1 MTTIITLPT
10 LLILPT
16 APVVGETYTV
26 QTIIGNVPYSSPVYR
41 GQVAHER
48 VIKHTRPG
56 GEVQTFRHSYDLGAF
71 VDSDTGEV
79 VHVEIEITETKRS
92 NE

>member
-1 MTTIITLPT
+1 MTTTITLPT

-16 APVVGETYTV
+16 APVIGETYTI
-26 QTIIGNVPYSSPVYR
+26 QTIIGNVPHSSLVYR

-48 VIKHTRPG
+48 ATKHTRPG
-56 GEVQTFRHSYDLGAF
+56 GQVQTYLHSYDFAAF

-79 VHVEIEITETKRS
+79 VHVEIEIS
-92 NE
+92 N